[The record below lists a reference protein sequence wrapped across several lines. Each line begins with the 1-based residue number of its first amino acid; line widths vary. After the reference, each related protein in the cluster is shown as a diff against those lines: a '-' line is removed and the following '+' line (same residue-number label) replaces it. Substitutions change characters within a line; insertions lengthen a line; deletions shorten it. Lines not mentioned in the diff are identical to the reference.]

1 MTAPF
6 MAYCAPTLV
15 SDRYVARWPSQLKL
29 AGLIVVVPVVVR
41 VVFGGRVALTGRVG
55 WHSTA
60 GLAVV
65 AAARLAFAQ
74 LDEGVGRRHPQLGR
88 EGGVVRAPVGKHGP
102 RARSR
107 PRFLAGLWHEANITA
122 DALLVPVR
130 ACRLARRQETRNW
143 ALG

>member
-29 AGLIVVVPVVVR
+29 AGLIVVVPVVV
-41 VVFGGRVALTGRVG
+41 RVG

-88 EGGVVRAPVGKHGP
+88 EGGVVRGPVGKHGP
-102 RARSR
+102 RAGPR

-130 ACRLARRQETRNW
+130 ACQ
-143 ALG
+143 